1 MSYIL
6 RIGTF
11 FIDTIERLDT
21 CDLEFEEAPIIFLSL
36 LEIETSSG
44 SEEESLARKEL
55 AREIGFTIPR
65 SP

>member
-1 MSYIL
+1 MSCIL
-6 RIGTF
+6 RLGTF
-11 FIDTIERLDT
+11 LRDAIERFD
-21 CDLEFEEAPIIFLSL
+21 CDLECDEAPTIFLSL

-55 AREIGFTIPR
+55 AREIGFTTPK